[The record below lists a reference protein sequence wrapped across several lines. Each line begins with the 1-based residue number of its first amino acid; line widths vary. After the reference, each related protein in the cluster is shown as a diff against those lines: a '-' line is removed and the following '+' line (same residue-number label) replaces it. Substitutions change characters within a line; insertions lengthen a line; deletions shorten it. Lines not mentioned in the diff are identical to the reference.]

1 MKKLILGKQGIGK
14 TMFLSKKII
23 PTIEK
28 FLVFD
33 FCNELGAD
41 FSKVRLGIAL
51 DDRIGDSHTYV
62 SSNDRGFGG
71 YCFPK
76 DTAAIL
82 STSELF
88 NVDLSVIEAAV
99 EYNNRIRND

>member
-1 MKKLILGKQGIGK
+1 
-14 TMFLSKKII
+14 
-23 PTIEK
+23 
-28 FLVFD
+28 
-33 FCNELGAD
+33 
-41 FSKVRLGIAL
+41 
-51 DDRIGDSHTYV
+51 V